1 MKNKNNSMIT
11 GKVSISIVCVV
22 LSVFAATAQNVSEKN
37 ASATLRD
44 NNVDVK
50 VDLELEK
57 GVKTNNA
64 VVLTPV
70 LRKGNDSVE
79 FPAVVVYGHNRYYY
93 YQRKNG
99 DAMLTGEGET
109 TLKAK
114 QLPQTINYQAT
125 TPYQT
130 WMEGSDLILRK
141 QVYGCCD
148 HVIDSEDLTLAS
160 GNEFIKELPP
170 LESLL
175 SFVYVTP
182 EPEAEKA
189 RAMSGDAYIIF
200 PVNQTVIDE
209 SVAGNKAELR
219 KITSSLDS
227 VRNDK
232 YVTVK
237 SLSIKGYASPEGKY
251 AQNEKLAKGRTEAVK
266 NYVAKYYDLDADKI
280 LTDYEPENW
289 EGLRKYV
296 ENSNISNKA
305 GILEIIDGT
314 LDPDPKEWKL
324 KSTYKD
330 EYKTLLTDC
339 YPSLRKTEY
348 KIDYVIAKIS
358 DLDEIKSLVKT
369 HPQELSLNEFYK
381 AAETY
386 EPGSEDFNEVF
397 EVAVREYPSD
407 PVANLNAA
415 NASMSAGNL
424 GAARKYLAK
433 TGNSAQA
440 EYARGMLAVYNKE
453 YASAQSHF
461 ANAKNG
467 GVKEAEAALEKLAE
481 YMK

>member
-1 MKNKNNSMIT
+1 MIT
-11 GKVSISIVCVV
+11 GKLSISIVCVV

-237 SLSIKGYASPEGKY
+237 SL
-251 AQNEKLAKGRTEAVK
+251 
-266 NYVAKYYDLDADKI
+266 ADKI